1 MCEGVPQ
8 KEECVCIIHEHIMQ
22 IPVVVVVT
30 DVDVTGFRRS
40 ALSVWVRSAPTRG
53 VWS

>member
-1 MCEGVPQ
+1 MKVCH
-8 KEECVCIIHEHIMQ
+8 KKRNVCIIHEHIMQ

-40 ALSVWVRSAPTRG
+40 GLSVWVRSAPTRG